1 MDSAKVTAI
10 VNWESSTCVKN
21 VQSFLGFAN
30 FYWRFIKGFSQLA
43 SPLTALTQKDIKFNW
58 SSATEQAFQALKAAF
73 TSALILVM
81 FNLDK
86 PLTVES
92 DSSDCVTGGVLSQSD
107 SQGVLHSVA
116 YFSTRMSPAECNYDI
131 YNKELLA
138 IIRTFEEWRPELD
151 GAAEQVQVITDHKNL
166 EYFMIIKQLSCRQ
179 AHWSEFLS
187 RFNFAIQYHPGKL
200 NSRADALT
208 RQSVDF
214 PQDDKDPWHACHQ
227 QLVIKPHNLFTALK
241 KHLSL
246 RPAALNPVPTVEEVT
261 DQDQLQELIITAYT
275 EDSLTIEVVQALC
288 TGA

>member
-1 MDSAKVTAI
+1 MNPAKVTAI
-10 VNWESSTCVKN
+10 VNWESSTCVKD
-21 VQSFLGFAN
+21 VQSFLRFAN

-43 SPLTALTQKDIKFNW
+43 SPLTALTQKDIKFDW
-58 SSATEQAFQALKAAF
+58 SSAAEQAFQALKAAF

-81 FNLDK
+81 FDLNK
-86 PLTVES
+86 PSTVES
-92 DSSDCVTGGVLSQSD
+92 DSSDCITGEVLSQSD
-107 SQGVLHSVA
+107 SQGVLHSVT
-116 YFSTRMSPAECNYDI
+116 YFFTRMSPAECNYDI

-138 IIRTFEEWRPELD
+138 IIHAFEEWRPELE

-200 NSRADALT
+200 NSCADALT
-208 RQSVDF
+208 RQSVNF
-214 PQDDKDPWHACHQ
+214 PQNDKDSQHAYHQ
-227 QLVIKPHNLFTALK
+227 QLVIKPHNLSTTLK

-246 RPAALNPVPTVEEVT
+246 HPAALNPVLTVEIVT